1 VQLVL
6 GTKKGD
12 LGDVRVEPG
21 VSLSGRVLSATGEP
35 VAGVWVNL
43 EDESSQGEIQMP
55 VASALRRSAQTNE
68 NGEFKLRPMKP
79 AMSQLEISGYP
90 SEINYHERVR
100 NPVEFEEIFARQKIN
115 LSADDANRPITIQAV
130 PHVEFQAQYMD
141 SKGQPNPGHDI
152 SIYGELG
159 GQWFH
164 QMLDPDENGK
174 IVGRLPHGLEKAKLE
189 ASTNEHSSLHVRLK
203 KDGPLLGPR
212 DIDLGTIEDDVRGIE
227 IIRYK
232 APIVQVTV
240 VDEQGEKIP
249 DPKVAGAYKNDYE
262 LMHPVGGAP
271 THIFFEKQT
280 DGRFRT
286 SQMLPDTE
294 TTFTAEAEGYDAA
307 SETVS
312 LPEEAEKEIT
322 LVLKKS
328 AGDSAKNASADGEAQ
343 EPVTGVLMPQ

>member
-1 VQLVL
+1 
-6 GTKKGD
+6 
-12 LGDVRVEPG
+12 
-21 VSLSGRVLSATGEP
+21 
-35 VAGVWVNL
+35 
-43 EDESSQGEIQMP
+43 
-55 VASALRRSAQTNE
+55 
-68 NGEFKLRPMKP
+68 
-79 AMSQLEISGYP
+79 
-90 SEINYHERVR
+90 
-100 NPVEFEEIFARQKIN
+100 
-115 LSADDANRPITIQAV
+115 
-130 PHVEFQAQYMD
+130 MD

-152 SIYGELG
+152 SIYGQLG

-164 QMLDPDENGK
+164 QMLNPDESGK

-212 DIDLGTIEDDVRGIE
+212 DIDLGTIEDDVTGIE

-232 APIVQVTV
+232 APIVQVAV
-240 VDEQGEKIP
+240 VDEQGEKILSA
-249 DPKVAGAYKNDYE
+249 KVAGAYKNDYE
-262 LMHPVGGAP
+262 LMHPVDGAP

-294 TTFTAEAEGYDAA
+294 TTFSAEAEGYVAA

-322 LVLKKS
+322 LVLKK
-328 AGDSAKNASADGEAQ
+328 KEGEAANTA
-343 EPVTGVLMPQ
+343 PRDDVPGVTGTLVPK